1 MPQIARIFLVPKKSN
16 IDIIKNSLKIRENT
30 GDNKMCRFWN
40 KALIMSCIV
49 FPLLLT
55 TSCAPTLADRVE
67 AFQKAANSGDV
78 EKSLSFYADDVR
90 FEIAG
95 TPMVIE
101 GKENLR
107 KPIEE
112 HIMLNGHL
120 TFTDTKVKGNT
131 ATYKVKEQNDWLKA
145 AGIDALYYEYDQL
158 TFKDGLI
165 KKEVAKP
172 SQKSMKV
179 MAEFRGTFEKWASE
193 NQGQEWAKL
202 KSEGITRE
210 NVSRWLAIIRQWRQ
224 SRQAL

>member
-1 MPQIARIFLVPKKSN
+1 
-16 IDIIKNSLKIRENT
+16 
-30 GDNKMCRFWN
+30 MCKFGN
-40 KALIMSCIV
+40 KALIAFYIV

-55 TSCAPTLADRVE
+55 MSCAPTLADRVK
-67 AFQKAANSGDV
+67 AFEKAANSGDV

-90 FEIAG
+90 FEIVG

-101 GKENLR
+101 GKEELR

-112 HIMLNGHL
+112 HSILNGHL
-120 TFTDTKVKGNT
+120 TFTEIKVNGNT
-131 ATYKVKEQNDWLKA
+131 VTYKVKEQNDWLKA

-165 KKEVAKP
+165 KKEIAKP

-179 MAEFRGTFEKWASE
+179 MAEFRGSFEKWASE
-193 NQGQEWAKL
+193 KQGQEWDKL
-202 KSEGITRE
+202 KSEGITKE

-224 SRQAL
+224 NRQAF